1 MANRPL
7 SISTSHSTNQLV
19 RSARNG
25 IIFLTFA
32 AKIISMRDW
41 LRTLIAGY
49 GAYKWGGGC
58 VGTILVFIIIYWLLG
73 HC

>member
-1 MANRPL
+1 L
-7 SISTSHSTNQLV
+7 TCVHELIIC
-19 RSARNG
+19 RNGFLDG
-25 IIFLTFA
+25 IIFLPYN
-32 AKIISMRDW
+32 AKLYYMRDW